1 LYTEQLCIQ
10 VQKVLA
16 LGFRERCGE
25 AGVEGAFVSL
35 VSSRTGQEVG
45 DVYEERFLIKLFA
58 MLDILAGSKELR
70 YLCALFSDI
79 KLTVILL
86 LI

>member
-1 LYTEQLCIQ
+1 MCIQ

-16 LGFRERCGE
+16 LGFGERCGE

-35 VSSRTGQEVG
+35 VSCSTGQEVG
-45 DVYEERFLIKLFA
+45 SVYEEGFLVKLIA
-58 MLDILAGSKELR
+58 MLDILAGGKELR
-70 YLCALFSDI
+70 YLCALFGDI

-86 LI
+86 LV